1 MKSKIPQASESHTE
15 YRRRSMAEIRS
26 AVESAKSILVVSHLD
41 PDGDALGTQLAFGQ
55 YLRDLGKKVHLLRD
69 SAIPDKYQFLPDI
82 DQIVTADS
90 VSGKLHI
97 DTAVVL
103 ECPSPERMGTARN
116 FLTDSVTVVNIDHHR
131 DADEFGAVNWIDVT
145 ASSVGEMVA
154 DYFSEVG
161 YRPGR
166 EVATQLYTAILT
178 DTGRF
183 RYQSTSA
190 HTLRVAADLIEFGA
204 DPRSICDQVYFS
216 LRPTTIKLIGK
227 VLNHVEFHE
236 FGRICLLSLT
246 RDMFGAA
253 GAEEYESDGIVDYT
267 MFNKG
272 VIVGVLLKE
281 TANGSVKLS
290 LRSSD
295 GVNVAAIAAEFG
307 GGGHFNAAGCTIAG
321 TISQARVTILGRLSE
336 ALNERR

>member
-1 MKSKIPQASESHTE
+1 MRSKIPHASESHTE
-15 YRRRSMAEIRS
+15 YRRRLIAEIRT
-26 AVESAKSILVVSHLD
+26 AIESAASVLVVSHLD

-55 YLRDLGKKVHLLRD
+55 YLRDCGKKVYLLRD
-69 SAIPDKYQFLPDI
+69 SAIPDKYQFLPGI

-90 VSGKLHI
+90 VSGKVHI

-103 ECPSPERMGTARN
+103 ECPSPERMGTARK
-116 FLTDSVTVVNIDHHR
+116 FLTESVTVVNIDHHR
-131 DADEFGAVNWIDVT
+131 DSEEFGAVNWIDVT

-154 DYFSEVG
+154 DYFAEVG
-161 YRPGR
+161 YRPSR
-166 EVATQLYTAILT
+166 EIATQLYTAILT

-183 RYQSTSA
+183 RYQSTSS
-190 HTLRVAADLIEFGA
+190 HTLRVAADLIECGA

-246 RDMFGAA
+246 RDMFAAA

-267 MFNKG
+267 MFNRG

-281 TANGSVKLS
+281 TANGTIKLS

-307 GGGHFNAAGCTIAG
+307 GGGHFNAAGCTVTG
-321 TISQARVTILGRLSE
+321 TITQVRSTILTRLSE
-336 ALNERR
+336 ALNERC